1 MIPAVDHAPPKR
13 PIVTKLPHKLGFLMG
28 MHRYKVAWGGRGG
41 AKSQSFAR
49 ALLNLGANQKLRI
62 LCARETQRS
71 LRESVHRLLV
81 DCVQEL
87 GLEDFYTWN
96 DNGIYGAN
104 GTEFI
109 FIGLA
114 SHTVISI
121 KSYEGVDIVWVEE
134 GQGVSKRSW
143 DMLIPTIRATNSEI
157 WVSFNPELDSDDT
170 YKRFVVRRPPGAIVV
185 KMTYA
190 DNPWFPK
197 ELEQER
203 VYMRD
208 HGDKLD
214 YDNIWEGNPRSV
226 LPGAIYTREITQMVT
241 DFRIRPMPYNPHFPV
256 HTVWDL
262 GWNDAMAIIMFQL
275 VAPGTAVI
283 INYMEASGRT
293 YAQFVADMNQLG
305 YLWGEHWLPHDAAD
319 HDPKSGTNAIKLL
332 RKLIKGKV
340 KMMARTDPEARIRAG
355 RMMFPRLLIDDTARD
370 WEYGFLGANRLLD
383 CLKRYRRTI
392 PKTTDEP
399 ASPVHDQYS
408 HGADAFGGMAEII
421 DQVRNEGDIP
431 PPKRLPGFVNPN
443 RGMGTMG

>member
-13 PIVTKLPHKLGFLMG
+13 PIITKLPHKLGFLMEL
-28 MHRYKVAWGGRGG
+28 HRYKVAWGGRGG

-170 YKRFVVRRPPGAIVV
+170 YKRFVVRRPPDSIVV

-197 ELEQER
+197 
-203 VYMRD
+203 
-208 HGDKLD
+208 
-214 YDNIWEGNPRSV
+214 
-226 LPGAIYTREITQMVT
+226 
-241 DFRIRPMPYNPHFPV
+241 
-256 HTVWDL
+256 
-262 GWNDAMAIIMFQL
+262 
-275 VAPGTAVI
+275 
-283 INYMEASGRT
+283 
-293 YAQFVADMNQLG
+293 
-305 YLWGEHWLPHDAAD
+305 
-319 HDPKSGTNAIKLL
+319 
-332 RKLIKGKV
+332 
-340 KMMARTDPEARIRAG
+340 
-355 RMMFPRLLIDDTARD
+355 
-370 WEYGFLGANRLLD
+370 
-383 CLKRYRRTI
+383 
-392 PKTTDEP
+392 
-399 ASPVHDQYS
+399 
-408 HGADAFGGMAEII
+408 
-421 DQVRNEGDIP
+421 
-431 PPKRLPGFVNPN
+431 
-443 RGMGTMG
+443 